1 MPNGVFYIK
10 EEKKIK
16 RQKKLQNL
24 QLTQQGHEEAV
35 RDAQLPAKQPPV
47 RDGRR
52 QRERIADDRDG
63 KVRAHQVQQDDVHRG
78 PKLRGGREGRKIC
91 WVLITFGIVYGR
103 YRVQYGLHIRSYSH
117 RYWREHDMCIINI
130 HSVYLSC
137 IPYGLLYYP
146 ILASYMR
153 CDNTSDLH
161 FGRLR

>member
-91 WVLITFGIVYGR
+91 WVLITFGILH
-103 YRVQYGLHIRSYSH
+103 RVRTYHISCMDDTGSN
-117 RYWREHDMCIINI
+117 MGCILGHI
-130 HSVYLSC
+130 HTD
-137 IPYGLLYYP
+137 IGE
-146 ILASYMR
+146 
-153 CDNTSDLH
+153 NTICA
-161 FGRLR
+161 